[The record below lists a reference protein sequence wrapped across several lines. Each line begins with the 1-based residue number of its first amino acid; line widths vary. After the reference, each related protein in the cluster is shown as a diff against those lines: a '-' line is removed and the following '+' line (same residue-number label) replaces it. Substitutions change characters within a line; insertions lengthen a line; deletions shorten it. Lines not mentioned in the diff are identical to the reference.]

1 MTKIYYNFVSRCE
14 ENACLLNNDE
24 FFPVLPSMEEVST
37 AAENEDDGLD
47 RKEELGICQVLE
59 RLEEITN
66 MQISR

>member
-1 MTKIYYNFVSRCE
+1 
-14 ENACLLNNDE
+14 LLNNDE
-24 FFPVLPSMEEVST
+24 FYPVLPSMEEVST